1 MSSGEFIEICKEEVR
16 KHNEQHM
23 DKKRFRYKKIE
34 SCPLKQY
41 SLLNLLGKCI
51 LTLFA

>member
-23 DKKRFRYKKIE
+23 DKKEDFVVLLYGNVRHYKTIR
-34 SCPLKQY
+34 
-41 SLLNLLGKCI
+41 
-51 LTLFA
+51 LF